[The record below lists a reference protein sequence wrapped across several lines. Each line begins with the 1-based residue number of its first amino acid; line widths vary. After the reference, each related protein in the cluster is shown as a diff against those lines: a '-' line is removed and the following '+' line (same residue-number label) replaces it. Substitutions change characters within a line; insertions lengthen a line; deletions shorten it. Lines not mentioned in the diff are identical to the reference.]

1 MSENAETV
9 TARAGMVSLPP
20 DSAVRRTTRRRRP
33 TGAPPPLPHP
43 VSVTT
48 RAWLVL
54 VVVVLAGVIV
64 ISLRAPSLRL
74 DDHANTAVLR
84 FFARARTPW
93 LTDVANGISAAGT
106 GWAATVIGLSAVV
119 LTVVFRRWRHLLVF
133 LCSLFLLELAIQFIV
148 EGMTRP
154 RPYGV
159 LIIAGWAG
167 YSAPALSVTILTF
180 LLMSIAY
187 CLVVPG
193 RPRSYAK
200 AATAVIVAVFCL
212 AHLYLAVDHV
222 DDLLLGVAL
231 GVAIPVS
238 AFRFFTPNEVFP
250 VAYRRG
256 NTAHVDVTGR
266 RGEAIRQGV
275 RDQLGFTVT
284 GITPVGLESS
294 AGSTP
299 LRLRVEGAPQEYL
312 FAKLYTK
319 GHVRAD
325 RWYKMW
331 RTILYGSLEDE
342 HPFQTVRRLAE
353 YEDYALRLLQD
364 VGIAVPR
371 PYGIVEITPEREYMV
386 VTEYFDGAV
395 EIGGAD
401 LDDQLIDQGLLLI
414 RALWD
419 AGIAHRDIKPGNL
432 MVRAGQLLLI
442 DVAFAQVRPS
452 PWRQAVD
459 LGNMMLVLAIRTDPA
474 RVYRQALNYFTE
486 AELAEAFAATRG
498 VASPTQ
504 LRAFMKRDPRDLLAE
519 FRKLAPQRR
528 PIVLQRWSV
537 RRVSLAA
544 AMLALFAVPAV
555 FGVVLLPAPSNPAAH
570 APDCGTG
577 HTMIL
582 AAQAVP
588 SAAFL
593 PCINALPPGWTAA
606 GAEIASGQASFVL
619 DSGSIAVPGGVQFVL
634 GPSGQLQTVTIT
646 LTATCDIAG
655 ARQIPSSQ
663 PGMRRFERPPS
674 LVPGYSD
681 VRYDVFPGGCVTYRF
696 VLAPGAS
703 PVLATTVGSAVA
715 FIPRSELAGYVRRT
729 EGLALCGRGAG
740 CPG

>member
-1 MSENAETV
+1 M
-9 TARAGMVSLPP
+9 
-20 DSAVRRTTRRRRP
+20 RRTARRRRP

-48 RAWLVL
+48 TAWLVL
-54 VVVVLAGVIV
+54 AVAVLAGAILVSV
-64 ISLRAPSLRL
+64 RAPSLRL
-74 DDHANTAVLR
+74 DDQVNAAVLR
-84 FFARARTPW
+84 LFARARTPW
-93 LTDVANGISAAGT
+93 LTGIARGISAAGT
-106 GWAATVIGLSAVV
+106 GWGATVVGLSAVA
-119 LTVVFRRWRHLLVF
+119 LTMVFRRWRHLLVF
-133 LCSLFLLELAIQFIV
+133 VCSLAFVELAGYWINR
-148 EGMTRP
+148 ELTRP

-159 LIIAGWAG
+159 PIIAGWAG
-167 YSAPALSVTILTF
+167 YSAPALPAGILTT
-180 LLMSIAY
+180 LLIGIAY

-193 RPRSYAK
+193 RPRSCAK
-200 AATAVIVAVFCL
+200 AAIAVVVTVFCL
-212 AHLYLAVDHV
+212 ACLYLAVDHV
-222 DDLLLGVAL
+222 DDILLGVAL

-256 NTAHVDVTGR
+256 NTAHVDVTGA

-275 RDQLGFTVT
+275 RDQLGLTVT

-299 LRLRVEGAPQEYL
+299 LRLRVGCEPDEYL
-312 FAKLYTK
+312 FGKLYTK

-325 RWYKMW
+325 RWYKIW

-364 VGIAVPR
+364 AGVAVAR
-371 PYGIVEITPEREYMV
+371 PYGIVEITPEREYLL
-386 VTEYFDGAV
+386 VTEYFDGAA

-401 LDDQLIDQGLLLI
+401 IDDQVIDQGLRLI

-432 MVRAGQLLLI
+432 MVRAGELLLI

-459 LGNMMLVLAIRTDPA
+459 LGNMMLVLAVRTDPG

-519 FRKLAPQRR
+519 FRTLAPQRR
-528 PIVLQRWSV
+528 PIGLQRWSA
-537 RRVSLAA
+537 RRVSRAA
-544 AMLALFAVPAV
+544 AMLAVLAVTTYVTYTLF
-555 FGVVLLPAPSNPAAH
+555 LPLPNPGAQ

-577 HTMIL
+577 HAMIL

-593 PCINALPPGWTAA
+593 PCIAALPSGWTAP
-606 GAEIASGQASFVL
+606 GTDAEIASGKASFWL
-619 DSGSIAVPGGVQFVL
+619 DSGQAGIQA
-634 GPSGQLQTVTIT
+634 VTIT
-646 LTATCDIAG
+646 LTATCDTSG
-655 ARQIPSSQ
+655 AQQIPSDQ
-663 PGMRRFERPPS
+663 PGTRRFERPLS
-674 LVPGYSD
+674 LVPQFSD
-681 VRYDVFPGGCVTYRF
+681 LRYYTFPGGCATYQFRF
-696 VLAPGAS
+696 APGAS
-703 PVLATTVGSAVA
+703 PSLAAAVDSALSFTSRSVLAG
-715 FIPRSELAGYVRRT
+715 LVRRT